1 MAETIRACRRDDI
14 PIVADIFARVFLKQ
28 RRAPGDDLANYF
40 EELVFGGEQNG
51 GEPRSRVFVDKAGAV
66 RGFIGIW
73 PRRMLLQGRTIE
85 AAAAGSLMVDRP
97 QENPGRRRAAAA
109 FVSLRSAGSFVQRN
123 RQRHFTA
130 YVGARRR

>member
-28 RRAPGDDLANYF
+28 RRAPGEDLANYF

-73 PRRMLLQGRTIE
+73 PRRMLL
-85 AAAAGSLMVDRP
+85 
-97 QENPGRRRAAAA
+97 
-109 FVSLRSAGSFVQRN
+109 
-123 RQRHFTA
+123 
-130 YVGARRR
+130 